1 VPRAGSSE
9 DIADALVERLMDVRE
24 AIDAGEMDSVR
35 IAGAISDF
43 TPGIQLARV
52 FRFHQEIQNA
62 RGMAVAPS
70 AS

>member
-1 VPRAGSSE
+1 
-9 DIADALVERLMDVRE
+9 MDVRE
-24 AIDAGEMDSVR
+24 AINAGEMDSAR